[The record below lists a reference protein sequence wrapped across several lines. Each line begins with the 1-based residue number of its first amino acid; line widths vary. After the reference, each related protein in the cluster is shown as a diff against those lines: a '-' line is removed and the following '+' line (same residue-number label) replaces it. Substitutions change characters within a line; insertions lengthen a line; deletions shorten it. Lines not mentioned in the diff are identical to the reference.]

1 MPAGNPGTLQYY
13 LTSLTS
19 EYVAQ
24 PNFIATITA
33 LTNPFAQTINL
44 TENLYTYFNLNTAV
58 GDQLTKLGNW
68 AGVSRNIQQPLSGV
82 YFSLDSNTLGL
93 DQGSMQG
100 EFDPSSGLVSLPDDS
115 YRQIVQMNITIN
127 KSNGTKIELYNAI
140 SPLLTPAQLIIQGD
154 NNNNVFYGLLGTP
167 NNSLFWQLFQQGY
180 FSFTSAGV
188 GVTGNVIHFNAINL
202 NQGLN
207 LNTDS
212 TFSYFLLSTGITGT
226 FTLNANATS
235 TIVSVPGAASGN
247 VVIWSANTE
256 DSASAIPFMSG
267 VCGTNQIVFT
277 HASNSNID

>member
-33 LTNPFAQTINL
+33 LTNPFVQTINL
-44 TENLYTYFNLNTAV
+44 AENSYQYFNLNTAV

-68 AGVSRNIQQPLSGV
+68 AGVSRNVQQPLSGV

-100 EFDPSSGLVSLPDDS
+100 EFDPSTGIISLPDDS
-115 YRQIVQMNITIN
+115 YRQIVQMNIALN

-188 GVTGNVIHFNAINL
+188 GVIGSVVHFNAINL
-202 NQGLN
+202 NHGSNPNIDNNYSYIL
-207 LNTDS
+207 LNTGLVGS
-212 TFSYFLLSTGITGT
+212 

-235 TIVSVPGAASGN
+235 TVVSVTGAASGN
-247 VVIWSANTE
+247 VALWTP
-256 DSASAIPFMSG
+256 ASK
-267 VCGTNQIVFT
+267 N
-277 HASNSNID
+277 ASDNLP